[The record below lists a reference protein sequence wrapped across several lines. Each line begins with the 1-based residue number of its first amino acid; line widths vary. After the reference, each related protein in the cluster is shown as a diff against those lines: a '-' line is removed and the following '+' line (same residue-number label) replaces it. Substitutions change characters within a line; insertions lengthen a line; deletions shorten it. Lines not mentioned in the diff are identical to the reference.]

1 MSDSVGI
8 YNAQTNKVTS
18 VKSHMSRLKKK
29 SCRHV
34 KLNTNK
40 QCGEPAMHLSVY
52 STGIFPRCTNHG
64 RIGTG
69 DGDEYVRATINEHGL
84 QVLPKKNID
93 DILYYKCNGCG
104 ADTVAGDLRSPRSGK
119 VKHRKVCSKCAKGES
134 GRC

>member
-1 MSDSVGI
+1 MFDSASI
-8 YNAQTNKVTS
+8 YNAQTKKITS
-18 VKSHMSRLKKK
+18 VKSHMSRLNKK

-52 STGIFPRCTNHG
+52 NTGIFPRCTSHG

-69 DGDEYVRATINEHGL
+69 DGDEYVMATINEHGL

-93 DILYYKCNGCG
+93 DILYYKCDGCG
-104 ADTVAGDLRSPRSGK
+104 ADTVAGDLCVVRRGK
-119 VKHRKVCSKCAKGES
+119 GKGGNVCSKCAKGVS
-134 GRC
+134 G